1 MNARECGFLLM
12 TSRLGDPARK
22 VLTVPQFR
30 ILARAVTSS
39 GITRREG
46 EVGIAELM
54 ELGFAEST
62 AQQILQLLSENELLF
77 RYLHRGTQ
85 KDCFVLTR
93 VTEGYPGRLRARL
106 GLDSPGC
113 LWLKGDPT
121 LLQTPAISLV
131 GCRDLKEKN
140 RDFARQVGAQAAQQG
155 LTLISGNARGAD
167 TEAQEA
173 CLDVG
178 GKVISVVAD
187 RLENY
192 PLRRNVLYVTED
204 GYDLDFT
211 TQRALSR
218 NRVIHALGNA
228 VFVAQAHYG
237 RGGTWDGTVKNLRG
251 KWSPVFCMD
260 DGSKGVREMLQMGA
274 KSITAIELGDLR
286 SLIVE

>member
-1 MNARECGFLLM
+1 M
-12 TSRLGDPARK
+12 
-22 VLTVPQFR
+22 
-30 ILARAVTSS
+30 
-39 GITRREG
+39 
-46 EVGIAELM
+46 
-54 ELGFAEST
+54 
-62 AQQILQLLSENELLF
+62 
-77 RYLHRGTQ
+77 
-85 KDCFVLTR
+85 
-93 VTEGYPGRLRARL
+93 
-106 GLDSPGC
+106 
-113 LWLKGDPT
+113 
-121 LLQTPAISLV
+121 
-131 GCRDLKEKN
+131 
-140 RDFARQVGAQAAQQG
+140 
-155 LTLISGNARGAD
+155 TLISGNARGAD

-173 CLDVG
+173 CLDAG

-218 NRVIHALGNA
+218 NRVIHAMGSA
-228 VFVAQAHYG
+228 VFIAQTHYG
-237 RGGTWDGTVKNLRG
+237 HGGTWDGTVKNLKG